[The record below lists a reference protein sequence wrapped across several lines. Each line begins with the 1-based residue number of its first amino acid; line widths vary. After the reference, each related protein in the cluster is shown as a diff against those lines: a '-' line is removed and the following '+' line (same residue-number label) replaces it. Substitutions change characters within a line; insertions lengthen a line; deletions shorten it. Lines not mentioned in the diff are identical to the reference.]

1 MLETV
6 LCTWEGVAQVSLTRT
21 GGRAENKAQ
30 NVAHLG
36 GSKVLSFQKT
46 EAGLEA
52 IK

>member
-6 LCTWEGVAQVSLTRT
+6 LRTWKGVAQASLTRT

-30 NVAHLG
+30 NITQLG

-52 IK
+52 IE